1 MSSTEPP
8 EQEQVAQ
15 ATYRARPLRIIWLL
29 PIIALGIAAWFLVG
43 SLRERG
49 PEIVIRFETADG
61 LEIGKTPI
69 KHKDVVL
76 GTVEGLKPIDG
87 FKHVEVTARMN
98 HLSEEYLNSGTQ
110 FWIVRP
116 RVSVEEITGLST
128 LLSGAYIE
136 MAPGAG
142 DKVDEFTGL
151 EQPPAVSPD
160 AKGKSFTL
168 LTDDLGT
175 LEQGSSVIY
184 HGVKVG
190 EILRYTLSTE
200 KPPVAVQIF
209 VNDPYTG
216 LIHTGTKFWNAS
228 GVQVTVGAQGL
239 RVNARSLQ
247 TIFLGG
253 VMFDVPPNGTAGPT
267 ANNGDKFTLYAD
279 QRHAEDAVFS
289 TKVRYLL
296 KPQGSIAGLDAG
308 DDVTMFGQKIGQVDD
323 AHIEFDAAA
332 GKAEAIVLIGIEPE
346 RLDFKDLDAHS
357 PDLAAKTAT
366 LFQRLAEQKL
376 RAQLVP
382 SNLLTGQ
389 KQVDFDFVEDAEPAK
404 VIMAKGPVANGALD
418 WAYPE
423 FPMVPADDLGA
434 AIKSL
439 RKTLNTVDKTVS
451 SPETKHAIQ
460 ELDKTLTNLD
470 GITRQTNAQIG
481 PLLDKLRGFADTADD
496 TLKKASSSGGQGG
509 DLPGTLREL
518 KDAARS
524 VRILADYLENHPES
538 LLRGKP
544 K

>member
-1 MSSTEPP
+1 MSSTEPQDQP
-8 EQEQVAQ
+8 PAAQ

-29 PIIALGIAAWFLVG
+29 PVIALGIAAWFLFN
-43 SLRERG
+43 SLAERG
-49 PEIVIRFETADG
+49 PEITIRFDTAEG
-61 LEIGKTPI
+61 LEAGKSPI

-76 GTVEGLKPIDG
+76 GTVVGLKPVDG
-87 FKHVEVTARMN
+87 FKHVVVTARMN
-98 HLSEEYLNSGTQ
+98 HLSEEYLGKDTQ

-116 RVSVEEITGLST
+116 RVSVEEITGLGT

-136 MAPGAG
+136 MSPGKSSTGNA
-142 DKVDEFTGL
+142 DMADSFTGL
-151 EQPPAVSPD
+151 EQPPSVSPD
-160 AKGKSFTL
+160 AKGKAFTL

-175 LEQGSSVIY
+175 LEAGSSVIY

-190 EILRYTLSTE
+190 EILGYTLSNS
-200 KPPVAVQIF
+200 KPPVAVEIF

-228 GVQVTVGAQGL
+228 GVQVSVGAGGIK
-239 RVNARSLQ
+239 VNARSLQ

-253 VMFDVPPNGTAGPT
+253 VMFDVPPNSQTGAVATA
-267 ANNGDKFTLYAD
+267 GDKFTLYPD
-279 QRHAEDAVFS
+279 QRFAEDSVYT
-289 TKVRYLL
+289 TKVRFLL
-296 KPQGSIAGLDAG
+296 KPEGSIAGLDPG

-323 AHIEFDAAA
+323 AHIEFNTAA
-332 GKAEAIVLIGIEPE
+332 GKAEAMVLVGIEPE
-346 RLDFKDLDAHS
+346 RLNFKDLDAKS
-357 PDLAAKTAT
+357 PDLASKTSA
-366 LFQRLAEQKL
+366 LFQHLADQKL
-376 RAQLVP
+376 RASLVP

-389 KQVDFDFVEDAEPAK
+389 KQVDFDFAPDAKPAK
-404 VIMAKGPVANGALD
+404 MVLGG
-418 WAYPE
+418 AYPE
-423 FPMVPADDLGA
+423 FPMVAADDLTS

-439 RKTLNTVDKTVS
+439 RKTLNTVDDTIS
-451 SPETKHAIQ
+451 SPDVKHAIH

-470 GITRQTNAQIG
+470 GVTKQANDKIG
-481 PLLDKLRGFADTADD
+481 PLIDKLRGFADTADD

-538 LLRGKP
+538 LLKGKS

>member
-1 MSSTEPP
+1 MSDLEP
-8 EQEQVAQ
+8 QQVEARPAPQ
-15 ATYRARPLRIIWLL
+15 ATSERRPLRIIWLL
-29 PIIALGIAAWFLVG
+29 PVIALGIAAWFLVG
-43 SLRERG
+43 SLRARG
-49 PEIVIRFETADG
+49 PEITIRFETADG
-61 LEIGKTPI
+61 LEVGKSLI

-76 GTVEGLKPIDG
+76 GTVEGLKPVEG

-98 HLSEEYLNSGTQ
+98 HLSEEYLNKGSQ

-116 RVSVEEITGLST
+116 RVSVEEITGLGT

-136 MAPGAG
+136 MAPGSGEKA
-142 DKVDEFTGL
+142 DSFAGL
-151 EQPPAVSPD
+151 EAPPAVNPD

-175 LEQGSSVIY
+175 LAAGSSVIY

-190 EILRYTLSTE
+190 EILGYTLSTE

-216 LIHTGTKFWNAS
+216 LVHAGSQFWNAS
-228 GVQVTVGAQGL
+228 GVQVSIGAGGL
-239 RVNARSLQ
+239 KVNARSLQ

-253 VMFDVPPNGTAGPT
+253 VMFDVPPNGVAGP
-267 ANNGDKFTLYAD
+267 AAASGAKFTLYPD
-279 QRHAEDAVFS
+279 QRHAEDTAYT
-289 TKVRYLL
+289 TKVRFLL
-296 KPQGSIAGLDAG
+296 KPEGSIAGLDPG

-323 AHIEFDAAA
+323 AHIEFNAAA
-332 GKAEAIVLIGIEPE
+332 GKAEAMVLIGIEPE
-346 RLDFKDLDAHS
+346 RLNFKDLDSKS
-357 PDLAAKTAT
+357 PDLAAKTQA
-366 LFQRLAEQKL
+366 LFQHLVDQKL
-376 RAQLVP
+376 RASLVP
-382 SNLLTGQ
+382 SNLLTGT
-389 KQVDFDFVEDAEPAK
+389 KQIDFDFAPDAEPAK
-404 VIMAKGPVANGALD
+404 IIPGGQ
-418 WAYPE
+418 YPE
-423 FPMVPADDLGA
+423 FPMVPADDLTS

-439 RKTLNTVDKTVS
+439 RKTLNTVDKTIS
-451 SPETKHAIQ
+451 SPEVKHAIQ

-470 GITRQTNAQIG
+470 GVTKQANDKIG
-481 PLLDKLRGFADTADD
+481 PLIDKLRNFADTADD

-538 LLRGKP
+538 LLKGKS